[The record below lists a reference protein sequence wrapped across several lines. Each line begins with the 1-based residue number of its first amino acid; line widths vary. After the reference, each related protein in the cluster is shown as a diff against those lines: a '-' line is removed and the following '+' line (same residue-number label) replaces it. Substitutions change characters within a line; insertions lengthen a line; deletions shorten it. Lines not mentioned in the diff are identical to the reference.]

1 MFSSCRN
8 TEKSSTQIL
17 KALSFLILSLS
28 IVSKNSP
35 SQFGLDQSERNHVI
49 WRLFLTF
56 RCIHTHPHLNLSSL
70 PLSFQISIIFSL
82 SIFLLYPCHLIFF
95 RCPSILSASLW
106 TTCNV
111 SGSVRDPYCCLR
123 TLFCHAGRIRNSYSC
138 SAVTKAVW
146 LWRSFPALAE
156 EQQKSQTSATAKTK
170 SYLSKPAKT
179 KTSLSKIYE

>member
-1 MFSSCRN
+1 MQKYREKLHLDFESSVIPHSLFVDCFQELSVSVWPGPIRTQPCDLAAVPHFQMHSHTPTLKSFFITSLFPNFHHFFTVHFSS
-8 TEKSSTQIL
+8 
-17 KALSFLILSLS
+17 LSL
-28 IVSKNSP
+28 P
-35 SQFGLDQSERNHVI
+35 SHF
-49 WRLFLTF
+49 
-56 RCIHTHPHLNLSSL
+56 
-70 PLSFQISIIFSL
+70 
-82 SIFLLYPCHLIFF
+82 FF

>member
-28 IVSKNSP
+28 IVSKNSQ

-82 SIFLLYPCHLIFF
+82 PFFFSIPAISFF
-95 RCPSILSASLW
+95 QMSFHFVCFFVDYMQCEWFCQRSILLSTYFILPCREDQELLQLLCSDQSSLA
-106 TTCNV
+106 V
-111 SGSVRDPYCCLR
+111 EV
-123 TLFCHAGRIRNSYSC
+123 ISC
-138 SAVTKAVW
+138 
-146 LWRSFPALAE
+146 PC
-156 EQQKSQTSATAKTK
+156 
-170 SYLSKPAKT
+170 
-179 KTSLSKIYE
+179 